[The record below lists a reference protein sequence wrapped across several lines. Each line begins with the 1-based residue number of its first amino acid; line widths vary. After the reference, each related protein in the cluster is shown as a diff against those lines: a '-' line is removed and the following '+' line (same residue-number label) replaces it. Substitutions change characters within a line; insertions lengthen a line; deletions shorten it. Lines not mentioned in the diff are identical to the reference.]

1 MTLDQISVC
10 SIDTFNISN
19 TVYFVLLNMKTTK
32 TRGYNFLNF
41 PSKVSYALTNRIIS
55 CATFFSFIAMSK
67 AITGGPTLAP
77 VKSFLW

>member
-19 TVYFVLLNMKTTK
+19 KAYFVILNMKTKK

-41 PSKVSYALTNRIIS
+41 PSKVNYATSMHWQIELLVLRNLVFH
-55 CATFFSFIAMSK
+55 CHE
-67 AITGGPTLAP
+67 
-77 VKSFLW
+77 